1 MYFDGGM
8 EKTPEPRVI
17 LRGGREDTVL
27 ELKER
32 EPLIAL
38 LSNDIIP
45 LYASLMSK
53 SESLIF

>member
-8 EKTPEPRVI
+8 EKISEPRFM

-32 EPLIAL
+32 ELLIAL
-38 LSNDIIP
+38 LSIDKLP
-45 LYASLMSK
+45 LYASIMSK
-53 SESLIF
+53 NESLI